1 MQKQGWAYFWIKSI
15 LLGAIVSLMLLV
27 IVPDLRQG
35 NGLSL
40 SLFDKQP
47 KLPEKVSFYDAI
59 ANAAPAVVNIYSTR
73 NETISYFFRQRT
85 YEKTSLGSGVVMDDR
100 GFILTCYH
108 VIKDAEQII
117 VSLQDG
123 RFLEAHQV
131 GFDIHTDL
139 AVLKIN
145 DTNLPVVPQMED
157 PQSRIGDLVLAI
169 GNPYNLGQTSTMG
182 MISATGRVG
191 LSNYFSS
198 HNYADFLQ
206 TDVVL
211 NEGNSGGALVDS
223 NGYLVGINNANFK
236 TLDNR
241 RQVKD
246 VNGVSFAVP
255 YPLAKRVMDSIITH
269 GRVIRGY
276 LGINVEESIGREII
290 VTGMAP
296 SGPAARSDLQLNDI
310 LVAINGRP
318 LDSWHVAMDLVAES
332 KPGDVLNFD
341 VLRNNQKTTIPVT
354 VGELS
359 E

>member
-1 MQKQGWAYFWIKSI
+1 VQKQSWGSFWIKSI
-15 LLGAIVSLMLLV
+15 LLGVVVSLVLLFA
-27 IVPDLRQG
+27 IPDLRQS
-35 NGLSL
+35 NGLNL
-40 SLFDKQP
+40 NFFRQQP
-47 KLPEKVSFYDAI
+47 KIPEKVSFYDAI

-85 YEKTSLGSGVVMDDR
+85 YEKTSLGSGVIMDDR
-100 GFILTCYH
+100 GFILSCYH

-123 RFLEAHQV
+123 RFLEAYMV

-145 DTNLPVVPQMED
+145 DSNLPVVPQLED
-157 PQSRIGDLVLAI
+157 PQSRIGDLVMAI

-191 LSNYFSS
+191 LSNYFSTQ
-198 HNYADFLQ
+198 NYADFLQ

-223 NGYLVGINNANFK
+223 NGHLVGINNANFK

-276 LGINVEESIGREII
+276 LGINVEERANRQIT

-296 SGPAARSDLQLNDI
+296 GGPAERSGFQVDDVLIAVD
-310 LVAINGRP
+310 GRP
-318 LDSWHVAMDLVAES
+318 LDNWHIAMDLVAES
-332 KPGDVLNFD
+332 QPGNTLNFD
-341 VLRNNQKTTIPVT
+341 VLRKDQKTSIPVT
-354 VGELS
+354 VGELN